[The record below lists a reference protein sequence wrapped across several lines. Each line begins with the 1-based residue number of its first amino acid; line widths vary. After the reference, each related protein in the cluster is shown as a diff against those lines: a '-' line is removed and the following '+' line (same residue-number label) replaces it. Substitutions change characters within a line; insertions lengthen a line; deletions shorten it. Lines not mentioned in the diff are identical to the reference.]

1 MKRIISITKDEDG
14 WLPFVLEQEKRG
26 LRSRIYPSGL
36 TGSKTR
42 EAAVA
47 KADKLAEDYRS
58 IGIEVERSSI

>member
-47 KADKLAEDYRS
+47 KADKLA
-58 IGIEVERSSI
+58 